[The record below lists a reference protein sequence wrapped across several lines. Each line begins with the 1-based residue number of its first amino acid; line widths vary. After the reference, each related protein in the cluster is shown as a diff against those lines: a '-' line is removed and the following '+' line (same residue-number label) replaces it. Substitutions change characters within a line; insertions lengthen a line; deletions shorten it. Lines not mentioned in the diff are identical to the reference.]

1 MENDIQVVASYKASN
16 MGGMEIT
23 QVYLKNVEGEITLT
37 KEQWDEIKTTMA
49 GKRQSGHSKE
59 FDGYT
64 PHTAS
69 FWN

>member
-1 MENDIQVVASYKASN
+1 MTNNIQVVASYKASWK
-16 MGGMEIT
+16 GMEVT
-23 QVYLKNVEGEITLT
+23 QVYLKNDNGEITID

-49 GKRQSGHSKE
+49 GKRQGGHSE
-59 FDGYT
+59 DMDGYY